1 MIFAG
6 SLKYLEVYDT
16 VRNLKNEKIGFIG
29 GGMMGEA
36 IFSALLDTCVKKENL
51 YVAGIRESHLSELS
65 EKYGIHTLNSA
76 KGGIEELLR
85 ECTVVVLA
93 VTPQVYG
100 KLLAENR
107 AFFDPDRHLVVSI
120 VGGAELAALEA
131 LLPKAHIVRVMPNT
145 PMRVKAGVAGISL
158 GSLVTDEERDAVVE
172 LFGGISR
179 VLLLPEDMIDPL
191 TSVSGCGPAYAYMF
205 IDAMADGG
213 VAMGLSRPAAIELAA
228 QTLLGAAKMVLET
241 GQHPAQL
248 KDGVCSPGG
257 ATIAGVSA
265 LEYNGFRGAVIKGVI
280 AGITRMREVA
290 EDAK

>member
-6 SLKYLEVYDT
+6 SPKYLEVYDT
-16 VRNLKNEKIGFIG
+16 MRNLKNEKIGFIG

-36 IFSALLDTCVKKENL
+36 IFSALLDTGVRKENL
-51 YVAGIRESHLSELS
+51 YVAGVRESHLSELS

-76 KGGIEELLR
+76 KGGIEALLR

-107 AFFDPDRHLVVSI
+107 AFFDPDKHLVVSI

-213 VAMGLSRPAAIELAA
+213 VAMGLSRPAAIELVA

-265 LEYNGFRGAVIKGVI
+265 LEYSGFRGAVIKGVI